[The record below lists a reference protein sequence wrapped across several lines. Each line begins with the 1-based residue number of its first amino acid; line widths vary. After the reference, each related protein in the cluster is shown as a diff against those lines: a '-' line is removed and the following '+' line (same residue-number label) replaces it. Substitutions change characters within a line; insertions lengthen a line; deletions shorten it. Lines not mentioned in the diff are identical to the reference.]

1 MNGKAKDKSCLDNE
15 WFQQQIARRRTA
27 AALPK
32 ACPRVSHKSRRISD
46 LSKLSANSSSYFPAY
61 HATIMVRLILTGYC
75 NTQRLRL
82 TQRDLPAEALK
93 VSALHHRK
101 RNSVT
106 SWKQEQ

>member
-1 MNGKAKDKSCLDNE
+1 MNVSSSKLQDGEAQPFFRKPA
-15 WFQQQIARRRTA
+15 QR
-27 AALPK
+27 
-32 ACPRVSHKSRRISD
+32 SHKSRQISD
-46 LSKLSANSSSYFPAY
+46 LSKLATNSSSYFPAS

-75 NTQRLRL
+75 NTQCPRL

-101 RNSVT
+101 RNSAT

>member
-1 MNGKAKDKSCLDNE
+1 MFPVANCK
-15 WFQQQIARRRTA
+15 TA
-27 AALPK
+27 NCSRFSESLPR
-32 ACPRVSHKSRRISD
+32 ASHKSRQIND
-46 LSKLSANSSSYFPAY
+46 LSNLPANSSSYFPAC

-75 NTQRLRL
+75 NTQCLRS

-101 RNSVT
+101 RNSAT

>member
-1 MNGKAKDKSCLDNE
+1 MFPVANCKTAKCSRFSE
-15 WFQQQIARRRTA
+15 S
-27 AALPK
+27 LPQ
-32 ACPRVSHKSRRISD
+32 ASHNSRQISD
-46 LSKLSANSSSYFPAY
+46 LSKLPANSSSYFPAW

-75 NTQRLRL
+75 NTQCLRL

-101 RNSVT
+101 RNSAT